1 MNPLRIALD
10 LRRNTLEFR
19 LRDEVGEPVVWET
32 RPATVDIGE
41 AGRLL
46 GVEIDL
52 STAPGRAEPWTTASP
67 PPGDFDPTTGS
78 LYIPLDARV
87 DPLARTATA
96 TARTGV
102 DRDGRL
108 LSVEIPRRGEGYE
121 ISYPSGNQ

>member
-1 MNPLRIALD
+1 LNPLQIVLD
-10 LRRNTLEFR
+10 LRRNTLELR
-19 LRDEVGEPVVWET
+19 LRGETGEPVAWET

-52 STAPGRAEPWTTASP
+52 SALPERAEPWTTDSP
-67 PPGDFDPTTGS
+67 PPGDFDPSTGS
-78 LYIPLDARV
+78 LYVALDSRV
-87 DPLARTATA
+87 DAHARTATA
-96 TARTGV
+96 TARTGI

-108 LSVEIPRRGEGYE
+108 MTVEIARRGEGYE